1 MAERTLIPLVE
12 AAERL
17 GVSRMTLSRLAK
29 DSRFTIYENPVDR
42 RQKLVDEAEVREALR
57 PRPMPEGKEVAAA

>member
-1 MAERTLIPLVE
+1 MVGKDLIPLIE

-29 DSRFTIYENPVDR
+29 EGRFTIYENPRDR
-42 RQKLVDEAEVREALR
+42 RQKLVDEEEVREALQ
-57 PRPMPEGKEVAAA
+57 PRPMPEGKERAAA

>member
-1 MAERTLIPLVE
+1 MPGQDLIPLVE

-29 DSRFTIYENPVDR
+29 EGRFTIYENPRDR
-42 RQKLVDEAEVREALR
+42 RQRLVNEEEVREALL
-57 PRPMPEGKEVAAA
+57 PKPMSEGKEGAAA

>member
-1 MAERTLIPLVE
+1 MAGRDLIPLME

-29 DSRFTIYENPVDR
+29 DGRFTIYENPRDR
-42 RQKLVDEAEVREALR
+42 RQKLVDAEEVREALL
-57 PRPMPEGKEVAAA
+57 PKPMPEGKERAAA

>member
-1 MAERTLIPLVE
+1 MAGQDLIPLVE

-29 DSRFTIYENPVDR
+29 DGRFTIYENPRDR
-42 RQKLVDEAEVREALR
+42 RQKLVDEEEVREALQ
-57 PRPMPEGKEVAAA
+57 PKPMPEGKEVAAA

>member
-1 MAERTLIPLVE
+1 MVGRDLIPLVE

-29 DSRFTIYENPVDR
+29 EGRFTIYENPRDR
-42 RQKLVDEAEVREALR
+42 RQKLVDEEEVREALR
-57 PRPMPEGKEVAAA
+57 PKPMPEGKEAAAA

>member
-1 MAERTLIPLVE
+1 MTGRDLIPLVE

-29 DSRFTIYENPVDR
+29 DGRFTIYENPRDR
-42 RQKLVDEAEVREALR
+42 RQKLVDEEEVREALQ
-57 PRPMPEGKEVAAA
+57 PKPMPEGKERAAA